1 MSDEDQVETPEVNE
15 LNYILKEVC
24 KEALLFDGLKRGL
37 HEVAHVLDNHT
48 GKLCLLAEDCD
59 KEEYKNLVVALC
71 EEGGCQLQKID
82 TREELGDIVG
92 LGKACSEIKPVKC
105 TCAVITNYGKD
116 TEALG
121 KLKSMIDLDD
131 N

>member
-59 KEEYKNLVVALC
+59 KENYVNLVTALC
-71 EEGGCQLQKID
+71 QESGCPLQVIES
-82 TREELGDIVG
+82 RETLGNIVG
-92 LGKACSEIKPVKC
+92 LGTACSETKPVKC
-105 TCAVITNYGKD
+105 TCAVITVFGREI
-116 TEALG
+116 EALT
-121 KLKSMIDLDD
+121 KLKSQIVLD